1 MAEDQP
7 PIYDRLSVH
16 SIAIV
21 GDLNGSARDFGVLQ
35 NDRTICRIRVKR
47 ILNEFENTLV
57 EARIEL
63 FTEAAQNFR

>member
-16 SIAIV
+16 SVAIV
-21 GDLNGSARDFGVLQ
+21 GDLKGSARNFGVFQ
-35 NDRTICRIRVKR
+35 NDRTLCRIRVER

-57 EARIEL
+57 EARVEL
-63 FTEAAQNFR
+63 FTEAA